1 MDKNRKTENTRGIKI
16 TPLGVSNKFLRTC
29 FIFYRSVEASNTSN
43 ERERVWNVE
52 LRHYQGVKNLTI
64 FKTRTASI
72 SVVIPVS
79 YKS

>member
-43 ERERVWNVE
+43 ERERV
-52 LRHYQGVKNLTI
+52 
-64 FKTRTASI
+64 
-72 SVVIPVS
+72 
-79 YKS
+79 